1 MRTATHRSRTL
12 SFNLGQAIGAEGE
25 DGETAPFNP
34 DKGNAQKKLNE
45 PTKEQADKAWKDNR
59 THLGMRDQEGEP
71 NRFFTD
77 SMPLTHV
84 PQWMYDERFLGFSVA
99 MALWVANLV
108 AAISHAVLVVA
119 TIVVSSINGKTLETP
134 TVEMFTRAITF
145 NPNSTSMITPSLKP
159 AGWSIPIT
167 TFTIAFFGLSC
178 AFHVIVCVL
187 NTRGAFAIKSGGEN
201 TKVGSLLN
209 YYYVWINDCKQP
221 FR

>member
-25 DGETAPFNP
+25 ETAPFNP
-34 DKGNAQKKLNE
+34 VEGNAQKKPNE
-45 PTKEQADKAWKDNR
+45 PTKEQADKAWKNYL
-59 THLGMRDQEGEP
+59 THLGMLDQEGEP

-119 TIVVSSINGKTLETP
+119 TIVVSSMNGKTLETP
-134 TVEMFTRAITF
+134 TVEMFTRTITF

-159 AGWSIPIT
+159 AGWSVPIT

-178 AFHVIVCVL
+178 AFHAIVCLL
-187 NTRGAFAIKSGGEN
+187 NARGAFASKSGEDGTE
-201 TKVGSLLN
+201 VGSLWN
-209 YYYVWINDCKQP
+209 YYYVWLNDCKQP